1 MTIASTLA
9 TPTSCGSAGRTGEL
23 ALALLVLA
31 RAHDTRSRDCCQ
43 DRVSD
48 LDADAPR
55 RELRH
60 DWRARCFEDATAS
73 ARADIVQRGPLAE
86 G

>member
-9 TPTSCGSAGRTGEL
+9 TQRRADQRDERGEL